1 MPWRA
6 PSWPRKRAFDAAA
19 VNPTLAVAGLSA
31 RLLAQAA
38 QDDGFDVLALD
49 LFGDADT
56 RAMSRHWWSV
66 GIPGRFQIDAGKLL
80 AALAEAGRADSRWA
94 PPLGWVAGSGLEGR
108 PGLLADAAQCMP
120 LVGCTPDAVARLRD
134 PDTFFGFLS
143 QQGIPHPPVAR
154 VRPVDGQAWLLKDLH
169 ACGASHIRLLSAA
182 APSPELAPG
191 QILQRRAP
199 GQAMSA
205 TFVANG
211 QQARLLGVNRQSIR
225 AHPVRPEVPYVFC
238 GVVGPVPV
246 APAVLAGLQ
255 AALDLLV
262 PAFGLRGLCSLDFLL
277 HADTWQ
283 LLEVNPRP
291 PASVALYPHW
301 RPMAAHVLACLE
313 GLLPVAPPERAPEQ
327 AVRGYE
333 IVFARRD
340 FTLDSAQAARLAAS
354 ADTHDLPA
362 AGQHFDAGDPLCSVT
377 LDGPG
382 APDVLARLGA
392 RRDALLN
399 LLETSS

>member
-1 MPWRA
+1 MT
-6 PSWPRKRAFDAAA
+6 S
-19 VNPTLAVAGLSA
+19 TLAVAGISA

-38 QDDGFDVLALD
+38 LDDGFDVLALD

-66 GIPGRFQIDAGKLL
+66 GVPGRLQIDAGKLL
-80 AALAEAGRADSRWA
+80 GALTEAGRADSRWA
-94 PPLGWVAGSGLEGR
+94 RPLGWVAGSGLEGR
-108 PGLLADAAQCMP
+108 PGLLAEAANCLP
-120 LVGCTPDAVARLRD
+120 LVGCAPESVARLRD
-134 PDTFFGFLS
+134 PDTFFGFLAAHD
-143 QQGIPHPPVAR
+143 IPHPAVAR
-154 VRPVDGQAWLLKDLH
+154 LRPVDGQAWLLKDLH
-169 ACGASHIRLLSAA
+169 ACGASHVRLLSAA

-211 QQARLLGVNRQSIR
+211 RQARLLGVNQQSIR

-246 APAVLAGLQ
+246 APALLAGLQ
-255 AALDLLV
+255 SALDRLV

-277 HADTWQ
+277 HGDTWQ

-291 PASVALYPHW
+291 PASIALYPHW

-313 GLLPVAPPERAPEQ
+313 GLLPDPPAQRPPEQ

-333 IVFARRD
+333 IVFARRPV
-340 FTLDSAQAARLAAS
+340 TLNNAQAEMLAAA
-354 ADTHDLPA
+354 ADIHDLPA
-362 AGQHFDAGDPLCSVT
+362 AGQAFDAGDPLCSVT
-377 LDGPG
+377 VDGPG

-399 LLETSS
+399 LLETSA

>member
-1 MPWRA
+1 MIQ
-6 PSWPRKRAFDAAA
+6 
-19 VNPTLAVAGLSA
+19 TLAVAGLSA

-38 QDDGFDVLALD
+38 LDDGFDVLALD
-49 LFGDADT
+49 LFGDGDT
-56 RAMSRHWWSV
+56 RALSRQWWQV
-66 GIPGRFQIDAGKLL
+66 GVPGRFQIDAEKLL
-80 AALAEAGRADSRWA
+80 AALAEAGRSDGRWA

-108 PGLLADAAQCMP
+108 PGLLARAAETLP
-120 LVGCTPDAVARLRD
+120 LVGCSPEAVARLRD
-134 PDTFFGFLS
+134 PGIFFGFLAA
-143 QQGIPHPPVAR
+143 QGIPHPPVAR
-154 VRPVDGQAWLLKDLH
+154 VRPGDGQAWLLKDLH
-169 ACGASHIRLLSAA
+169 ACGASHIRLLSAT
-182 APSPELAPG
+182 APAPALGPG

-211 QQARLLGVNRQSIR
+211 RQARLLGINRQSIR
-225 AHPVRPEVPYVFC
+225 AHPVRADVPYVFC

-255 AALDLLV
+255 TALERLV
-262 PAFGLRGLCSLDFLL
+262 PAFALRGLCSLDFLL
-277 HADTWQ
+277 HGDSWQ

-313 GLLPVAPPERAPEQ
+313 GLLPDVPAQPPPQR

-333 IVFARRD
+333 IVFARRAI
-340 FTLDSAQAARLAAS
+340 TLDADQAAALAAA

-362 AGQHFDAGDPLCSVT
+362 AGQRFDAGDPMCSVT
-377 LDGPG
+377 LAGPG
-382 APDVLARLGA
+382 APEVLAGLGA

-399 LLETSS
+399 LLETPT

>member
-1 MPWRA
+1 M
-6 PSWPRKRAFDAAA
+6 S
-19 VNPTLAVAGLSA
+19 PTLAVAGLSA

-38 QDDGFDVLALD
+38 HDDGFDVLALD
-49 LFGDADT
+49 TFGDADT
-56 RAMSRHWWSV
+56 RALSRRWWSV
-66 GIPGRFQIDAGKLL
+66 GVPGRFEIDGDRLL
-80 AALAEAGRADSRWA
+80 QALAEAGAADAPWT

-108 PGLLADAAQCMP
+108 TGLLAEAAQRLP
-120 LVGCTPDAVARLRD
+120 LVGCSPEAVARLRD
-134 PDTFFGFLS
+134 PDTFFGFLRTA
-143 QQGIPHPPVAR
+143 GIPHPDVAH
-154 VRPVDGQAWLLKDLH
+154 VRPADGQAWLLKDLH

-182 APSPELAPG
+182 APSPVLAPG

-205 TFVANG
+205 SFVANG
-211 QQARLLGVNRQSIR
+211 RQARLLGINRQSIR
-225 AHPVRPEVPYVFC
+225 AHSVRPEVPYVFC

-255 AALDLLV
+255 AALDALV
-262 PAFGLRGLCSLDFLL
+262 PTFGLRGLASLDFLL
-277 HADTWQ
+277 HGDTWQ

-313 GLLPVAPPERAPEQ
+313 GQLPEPPPEGPPER

-333 IVFARRD
+333 IVLARRA
-340 FTLDSAQAARLAAS
+340 FTLQAGHAERLAAE
-354 ADTHDLPA
+354 ADIHDLPA
-362 AGQHFDAGDPLCSVT
+362 AGETFAAGDPLCSVT
-377 LDGPG
+377 LDGPS

-392 RRDALLN
+392 RRDALLK
-399 LLETSS
+399 LLETPA